1 MERDARNIH
10 STMNAQPN
18 LRILQSAF
26 CPYSP
31 RRGSVGP
38 TMKRSKTD
46 DNNDQRI
53 TPQFQ
58 QRLRLHWGS
67 RCSAYVKPLS
77 TERAAKGSSRTPKKN
92 QNLARRLTVMTR
104 KGKGEHTI
112 RPCTLRNRLPKCYLE
127 QNPLRDIVYQGLP
140 SDMMGAF
147 S

>member
-1 MERDARNIH
+1 
-10 STMNAQPN
+10 MNAQPN

-31 RRGSVGP
+31 GGGSVGP

-53 TPQFQ
+53 TAHFQ

-77 TERAAKGSSRTPKKN
+77 TERAAKGSSRAPKKSQKS
-92 QNLARRLTVMTR
+92 QNLAHRLLVITG
-104 KGKGEHTI
+104 KGKVEHTI

-127 QNPLRDIVYQGLP
+127 KNLLRDIVHQGLP

-147 S
+147 L